1 MKRSQKKRR
10 FLLLLCAVLL
20 LSLLTLTAAADDT
33 GANYFYFSASRQSG
47 LVAAPEKLYY
57 EDASM
62 TIKQVLQASGH
73 TFTGLDGGMVTAID
87 GVVGNYNRG
96 DGNGSYDLEGS
107 ASSVRYFCFYEGTD
121 FLTEAR
127 MSLIRTMAEYRE
139 KPQDVQK
146 AAKEAYQDACT
157 NFSASEDSFVA
168 ELDQDLQAAIEAYEN
183 AQSGQT
189 AAIRFTDGAKDYS
202 VRNYPGVTITAQNP
216 YGKVTADDDGDG
228 TLMLVPGSYTFSVVQ
243 GYNRIDGSIEVSQ
256 AQTVTAQLPS
266 GSWMAEGARISLSSG
281 DAFEA
286 GELTVTQD
294 DHTLHVC
301 VPDTYATG
309 SVYLYADYDREVFTA
324 TPVLNAYYTQ
334 RDGTVVDP
342 ETAPELSAR
351 TWLSMS
357 SPVTAVLKA
366 GPEGNTVVYR
376 VGSKDENG
384 YLRTQEYTLVLTRSL
399 SLSALHV
406 YQDGRAQASDP
417 AFDPQTREYTYQI
430 ISGTQPQTVTIDAT
444 PFGDY
449 ALYVDGEAVTGTA
462 EISVT
467 EEKTDVQL
475 ELRYPDAETSSYT
488 LHLEQ
493 SDGKNCIFYVDSG
506 TQVAVYNQNGEPVA
520 PTSVQEGR
528 YTFKL
533 IPNQSYSYVATKNG
547 CYHTAGTFVKSTSV
561 DIQNV
566 SVETND
572 WLSSVQLF
580 EKRNASAP
588 YVYEEGAFD
597 SGTHSYTIRVSDRS
611 SSMYATAALIDDAA
625 LAALGLKKTDI
636 TITAV
641 YDQISISRTYNGVQ
655 NTVALSQ
662 SAKILPNLL
671 MSNALENT
679 LIIRASRT
687 EGGKTYYQDY
697 TVQIARVYSLADL
710 TASHAGASLLLEPA
724 YTQDVTDYSVTVPM
738 AARSIT
744 LSPALRSSVPL
755 PYGAESDGYLLEAEL
770 DKLQKNDDGSYTV
783 SLDGTAS
790 PEEVWVDVKNTNAP
804 DEKTRIRLTVKKT
817 PPVTFTP
824 SLTPEDALLVLIDHG
839 TKTRIWPDETGAWSL
854 SKGFTYDYYLT
865 ALGYVGKS
873 GTLCAA
879 DTEDGNTVLTL
890 SDGTSAD
897 VRQDTQGNLQ
907 VSLTLT
913 LTAAE
918 ENTALDHTIE
928 AEWADFRGTS
938 YTYDEASGELTAGGT
953 KYSNNGVVS
962 SPMPIST
969 AESMLYWTNQLGEGY
984 DKNAVGCPILVDGD
998 LITYSNNQLFRVDA
1012 VSGEVL
1018 ATGTMID
1025 GSSFAINPPAYYD
1038 GMLFVGL
1045 SRGRIQAFDART
1057 LKPLW
1062 LYVDEIGGQP
1072 NCPIVVYDGY
1082 LYTGFWQNESENGN
1096 YVCLSV
1102 TDEDPSSENERKI
1115 PTWTVTQRGGF
1126 YWAGAYV
1133 CDDFLLVGTDDGQAG
1148 YATESGPNET
1158 ARLLMLDPRTGEL
1171 LDSREGI
1178 SGDLRSTVCYDADTD
1193 AYYFTTKGGYFY
1205 QARVTSENGVRKI
1218 SELRSLKLDNYASE
1232 AANPAMST
1240 CTPVVYNHRAYI
1252 GVSGTGQF
1260 KAYTG
1265 HNLTVIDLDRWRI
1278 AYKVRTQGYA
1288 QTSGLLTTAYEDT
1301 GYVYIYFFDN
1311 YTPGKLRVLRD
1322 HPGQTSAEFVTKET
1336 DTSEGKN
1343 VTYDTPYV
1351 LFTPVEDEAQY
1362 GICSPL
1368 ADAYGTIYFKNDSAR
1383 LMAFGPAVKSVNIE
1397 KLPDKTDY
1405 KAGETFD
1412 PTGMVVSVTYTNGK
1426 TRDVT
1431 RYVTW
1436 STDPL
1441 TAEDAEFAIR
1451 FPFAKYR
1458 NADNTD
1464 GTSSAGISVEQ
1475 PYAAIELTISG
1486 QAYKLGDITGEG
1498 RITTVDAALLYAY
1511 VNGRITLNAEQL
1523 ARGDV
1528 TGDGKITTVDAALI
1542 YAFVNG
1548 RISSFPAEGN

>member
-10 FLLLLCAVLL
+10 LLLLLCAVLL
-20 LSLLTLTAAADDT
+20 LSLLTLTAAADDPA
-33 GANYFYFSASRQSG
+33 ANYFYFSASRQSG
-47 LVAAPEKLYY
+47 MVAAPEKLYY
-57 EDASM
+57 ENASM

-73 TFTGLDGGMVTAID
+73 TFAGLDGDMVYAID

-96 DGNGSYDLEGS
+96 DETGNFDLERS
-107 ASSVRYFCFYEGTD
+107 ASAVRYFCFYEGTD

-127 MSLIRTMAEYRE
+127 RSLIKTMAEYLE

-157 NFSASEDSFVA
+157 NFSASDDSLVT
-168 ELDQDLQAAIEAYEN
+168 ELDQDLQAAIAAYEN

-189 AAIRFTDGAKDYS
+189 MTVRFTDGAKDYS
-202 VRNYPGVTITAQNP
+202 TQNYPGVTITAQNP

-228 TLMLVPGSYTFSVVQ
+228 TLALVPGSYTFSIVQ

-256 AQTVTAQLPS
+256 AQNVTAQLPS
-266 GSWMAEGARISLSSG
+266 GSWMAEGARVSLSSG

-294 DHTLHVC
+294 DHTLRVC

-309 SVYLYADYDREVFTA
+309 SVYLYADYNREVFTA
-324 TPVLNAYYTQ
+324 TPVLQAYYTQ
-334 RDGTVVDP
+334 RDGAVVDP
-342 ETAPELSAR
+342 ETTPELSAR

-376 VGSKDENG
+376 VGAKDENG
-384 YLRTQEYTLVLTRSL
+384 FLRTQEYTLVLTRSL

-417 AFDPQTREYTYQI
+417 AFAPQTREYTYQI

-449 ALYVDGEAVTGTA
+449 ALYVDGKAVTGTA

-467 EEKTDVQL
+467 EEKKDVQL

-493 SDGKNCIFYVDSG
+493 SDGKNCIFNVESG

-533 IPNQSYSYVATKNG
+533 IPNQTYSYIATKNG

-561 DIQNV
+561 DIQTV

-580 EKRNASAP
+580 EKRSASAP
-588 YVYEEGAFD
+588 YVYAEGAFA
-597 SGTHSYTIRVSDRS
+597 SATHSYTIRVSDRS
-611 SSMYATAALIDDAA
+611 SSMYANAALIDDEA
-625 LAALGLKKTDI
+625 LEALELKKTDI
-636 TITAV
+636 TITAI

-662 SAKILPNLL
+662 RAKTLPNLL

-697 TVQIARVYSLADL
+697 TVQIARVYSLGSL
-710 TASHAGASLLLEPA
+710 TASYAGASLLLEPA

-738 AARSIT
+738 AARAIT
-744 LSPALRSSVPL
+744 LFPTLRSSVPL
-755 PYGAESDGYLLEAEL
+755 PYGAESDGYLLEAEP
-770 DKLQKNDDGSYTV
+770 DKLQKNEDGSYTV
-783 SLDGTAS
+783 SLDGTAN
-790 PEEVWVDVKNTNAP
+790 PEEVWVDIKNTNSP
-804 DEKTRIRLTVKKT
+804 EEKTRIRLTVKKT

-824 SLTPEDALLVLIDHG
+824 ALTPEDALLVVIDHG
-839 TKTRIWPDETGAWSL
+839 TKTRIWPDATGAWSL

-873 GTLCAA
+873 GTFCAA
-879 DTEDGNTVLTL
+879 DTEEGKIVLTF

-897 VRQDTQGNLQ
+897 VQQDAQGNLH
-907 VSLTLT
+907 VSLALT

-918 ENTALDHTIE
+918 ENTSLDHTIE

-938 YTYDEASGELTAGGT
+938 YTYDEETNELVAGGT
-953 KYSNNGVVS
+953 NYSNNGVVS
-962 SPMPIST
+962 SQLPIST
-969 AESMLYWTNQLGEGY
+969 ADSMLYWASQLGEGY
-984 DKNAVGCPILVDGD
+984 GSKAVGCPILVDGD
-998 LITYSNNQLFRVDA
+998 LITYSGNQLFRVDA

-1018 ATGTMID
+1018 ATGTMVD
-1025 GSSFAINPPAYYD
+1025 GSSFSINPPTYYD
-1038 GMLFVGL
+1038 GMLFIGL
-1045 SRGRIQAFDART
+1045 SNGRIQAFDAKT
-1057 LKPLW
+1057 LQSLW
-1062 LYVDEIGGQP
+1062 VYVDEIGGQP
-1072 NCPIVVYDGY
+1072 NCPITVYDGY
-1082 LYTGFWQNESENGN
+1082 LYTGFWQGEVDNGN
-1096 YVCLSV
+1096 FVCLSV
-1102 TDEDPSSENERKI
+1102 TDEDPASTTERKI
-1115 PTWTVTQRGGF
+1115 PTWTITQRGGF

-1133 CDDFLLVGTDDGQAG
+1133 CDDFLLVGTDDGQSG
-1148 YATESGPNET
+1148 YAGNDT
-1158 ARLLMLDPRTGEL
+1158 ARLLMLDPKTGEL

-1178 SGDLRSTVCYDADTD
+1178 SGDQRSTICYDAETS

-1205 QARVTSENGVRKI
+1205 QARVTVENGVRKI
-1218 SELRSLKLDNYASE
+1218 SELRSLKLDNYASDAE
-1232 AANPAMST
+1232 NPPMST

-1260 KAYTG
+1260 KAYSG
-1265 HNLTVIDLDRWRI
+1265 HNLTVIDLDRWKI

-1288 QTSGLLTTAYEDT
+1288 QTSGLLTTAYEST
-1301 GYVYIYFFDN
+1301 GYVYVYFFDN
-1311 YTPGKLRVLRD
+1311 YTPGKLRILCDR
-1322 HPGQTSAEFVTKET
+1322 PGQTAPEFTTKET
-1336 DTSEGKN
+1336 DASEGKN
-1343 VTYDTPYV
+1343 VTYDTPYA
-1351 LFTPVEDEAQY
+1351 LFTPTGDEAQY
-1362 GICSPL
+1362 VICSPL
-1368 ADAYGTIYFKNDSAR
+1368 ADAYGMIYFKNDSAR
-1383 LMAFGPAVKSVNIE
+1383 LMAFGPAVKSVNIVQ
-1397 KLPDKTDY
+1397 LPDKTNY
-1405 KAGETFD
+1405 RAGETFD
-1412 PTGMVVSVTYTNGK
+1412 PTGMKVTVTYTNGK
-1426 TRDVT
+1426 ERDIT
-1431 RYVTW
+1431 KYVTY

-1441 TAEDAEFAIR
+1441 TAEDAEFAIT

-1464 GTSSAGISVEQ
+1464 GTSSAGISVVQ
-1475 PYAAIELTISG
+1475 PYAALKLTISG
-1486 QAYKLGDITGEG
+1486 QAYELGDVNRDGE
-1498 RITTVDAALLYAY
+1498 INVKDVLLVYAFY
-1511 VNGRITLNAEQL
+1511 RGYAELDAEQQSL
-1523 ARGDV
+1523 ADFNQDGEIDV
-1528 TGDGKITTVDAALI
+1528 RDCLTI
-1542 YAFVNG
+1542 YASY
-1548 RISSFPAEGN
+1548 R

>member
-1 MKRSQKKRR
+1 MKHSQKKRR
-10 FLLLLCAVLL
+10 LLLLFCAVLL
-20 LSLLTLTAAADDT
+20 LSLLTLTAAADDPE
-33 GANYFYFSASRQSG
+33 ANYLYFSASKQSG

-62 TIKQVLQASGH
+62 TIRQVLQASGH
-73 TFTGLDGGMVTAID
+73 TFSGLDGGMVYAID
-87 GVVGNYNRG
+87 SVSGNYNRSDEAG
-96 DGNGSYDLEGS
+96 GFELDRS
-107 ASSVRYFCFYEGTD
+107 ASSIRYFCFYEGTD

-127 MSLIRTMAEYRE
+127 LSLIRTMAEYLQ
-139 KPQDVQK
+139 KPQDVQN
-146 AAKEAYQDACT
+146 AAAEAYQDACT
-157 NFSASEDSFVA
+157 NFSEDSLSA
-168 ELDQDLQAAIEAYEN
+168 ELNQDLQAAIAAYEN
-183 AQSGQT
+183 AQSGET
-189 AAIRFTDGAKDYS
+189 VAVRFTDGTKDYS
-202 VRNYPGVTITAQNP
+202 TQNYPGVTITAENP

-243 GYNRIDGSIEVSQ
+243 DYNRIDGSIEVSQ
-256 AQTVTAQLPS
+256 AQTVAAQLPE
-266 GSWMAEGARISLSSG
+266 GSWMAQGARVSLSSG

-294 DHTLHVC
+294 DHTLRVS

-309 SVYLYADYDREVFTA
+309 SVYLYADYNREVFTS
-324 TPVLNAYYTQ
+324 TPVLQAYYTQ

-342 ETAPELSAR
+342 ETAPALSAR
-351 TWLSMS
+351 VWRSMS

-376 VGSKDENG
+376 VGAEDENG
-384 YLRTQEYTLVLTRSL
+384 FLRTQEYTLVLERSL

-417 AFDPQTREYTYQI
+417 AFAPQTREYTYQI

-449 ALYVDGEAVTGTA
+449 ELYINGVTVTGSA
-462 EISVT
+462 ELSIT
-467 EEKTDVQL
+467 EEETGVQL
-475 ELRYPDAETSSYT
+475 ELRYPNAVTSGYT

-493 SDGKNCIFYVDSG
+493 SDGKNCIFNVDSG
-506 TQVAVYNQNGEPVA
+506 AQVAVYNRNGEPVA

-528 YTFKL
+528 YIFKL
-533 IPNQSYSYVATKNG
+533 IPNQTYTYIATKNG
-547 CYHTAGTFVKSTSV
+547 CYHTAATFVKSTSV
-561 DIQNV
+561 DRMDV

-580 EKRNASAP
+580 ETRSASTLYAF
-588 YVYEEGAFD
+588 EEGAFA
-597 SGTHSYTIRVSDRS
+597 SGTHSYTVRVCDRS
-611 SSMYATAALIDDAA
+611 SSMYAAAALIDDAA
-625 LAALGLKKTDI
+625 LEALGLKKTDL
-636 TITAV
+636 TITAI

-655 NTVALSQ
+655 NTVALSG
-662 SAKILPNLL
+662 SAKHLSNLL

-697 TVQIARVYSLADL
+697 TVQIGRVYSLGSL
-710 TASHAGASLLLEPA
+710 TASYAGTSLLLEPA
-724 YTQDVTDYSVTVPM
+724 YTQDVTDYSVTIPM

-755 PYGAESDGYLLEAEL
+755 PYGAESDGYLLEAEP

-783 SLDGTAS
+783 LLDGTAN
-790 PEEVWVDVKNTNAP
+790 PEEVWIDIKNTNSPGAS
-804 DEKTRIRLTVKKT
+804 TRIRLTVKKT

-824 SLTPEDALLVLIDHG
+824 ALTPEDALLVLIDHG
-839 TKTRIWPDETGAWSL
+839 TKTRIWPDENGAWSL

-865 ALGYVGKS
+865 ALGYVGRS

-879 DTEDGNTVLTL
+879 DTDDGKTVLTL

-897 VRQDTQGNLQ
+897 VQFDAQGNLQ

-913 LTAAE
+913 LEKAA

-938 YTYDEASGELTAGGT
+938 YTYDEASGELAADGT

-962 SPMPIST
+962 SPTPIST
-969 AESMLYWTNQLGEGY
+969 ADSVLYWSNQLGEGY
-984 DKNAVGCPILVDGD
+984 DKNAVGCPILVDGN
-998 LITYSNNQLFRVDA
+998 LITYSNNQIFRVDA

-1038 GMLFVGL
+1038 GMLFIGL
-1045 SRGRIQAFDART
+1045 SRGRIQAFDAKT

-1062 LYVDEIGGQP
+1062 LYVDETGGQP

-1082 LYTGFWQNESENGN
+1082 LYTGFWQNETDDGN

-1102 TDEDPSSENERKI
+1102 TDEDPASENERKI

-1148 YATESGPNET
+1148 YATADGPNET
-1158 ARLLMLDPRTGEL
+1158 ARLLMLDPKTGEL
-1171 LDSREGI
+1171 LDSCEGI
-1178 SGDLRSTVCYDADTD
+1178 SGDLRSTVCYDAETD

-1205 QARVTSENGVRKI
+1205 QACVTNENGVRKI
-1218 SELRSLKLDNYASE
+1218 SELRSLKLDNYASD

-1288 QTSGLLTTAYEDT
+1288 QTSGLLTKAYENT

-1322 HPGQTSAEFVTKET
+1322 RPGQTSAEFVTRET

-1362 GICSPL
+1362 GICSPI
-1368 ADAYGTIYFKNDSAR
+1368 ADAYGTLFFKNDSAR
-1383 LMAFGPAVKSVNIE
+1383 LMAFGPAVRSVNIE
-1397 KLPDKTDY
+1397 KLPGKTDY

-1412 PTGMVVSVTYTNGK
+1412 PTGMVVTVTYTNGK

-1431 RYVTW
+1431 KYVTW
-1436 STDPL
+1436 STEPL
-1441 TAEDAEFAIR
+1441 TAEDTEFAIR

-1464 GTSSAGISVEQ
+1464 GTSSAGISVDQ

-1486 QAYKLGDITGEG
+1486 QAYELGDVNRDGK
-1498 RITTVDAALLYAY
+1498 VNVSDALLVYAFY
-1511 VNGRITLNAEQL
+1511 RGYAELDEEQL
-1523 ARGDV
+1523 KLADFNQ
-1528 TGDGKITTVDAALI
+1528 DGKYNVKDCLAI
-1542 YAFVNG
+1542 YA
-1548 RISSFPAEGN
+1548 SYH

>member
-10 FLLLLCAVLL
+10 LLLLVCAVLL

-33 GANYFYFSASRQSG
+33 EANYFYFSASRQSG
-47 LVAAPEKLYY
+47 MVAAPEKLYY
-57 EDASM
+57 ENASM
-62 TIKQVLQASGH
+62 TIWQVLQASGH
-73 TFTGLDGGMVTAID
+73 TFTGLESGMVTAID
-87 GVVGNYNRG
+87 GVVGNYTRG
-96 DGNGSYDLEGS
+96 DETGNFDLERS
-107 ASSVRYFCFYEGTD
+107 ASAVRYFCFYEGTD

-127 MSLIRTMAEYRE
+127 RSLIKTMAEYLE

-157 NFSASEDSFVA
+157 NFSASDDSLVT
-168 ELDQDLQAAIEAYEN
+168 ELDQDLQAAIAAYEN

-189 AAIRFTDGAKDYS
+189 MTVRFTDGAKDYS
-202 VRNYPGVTITAQNP
+202 TQNYPGVTITAQNP

-228 TLMLVPGSYTFSVVQ
+228 TLALVPGSYTFSIVQ

-266 GSWMAEGARISLSSG
+266 GSWMAEGVRVSLSSG

-294 DHTLHVC
+294 DHTLRVC

-309 SVYLYADYDREVFTA
+309 SVYLYADYNREVFTA
-324 TPVLNAYYTQ
+324 TPVLQAYYTQ
-334 RDGTVVDP
+334 RDGAVVDP
-342 ETAPELSAR
+342 ETTPELSAR

-376 VGSKDENG
+376 VGAKDENG
-384 YLRTQEYTLVLTRSL
+384 FLRTQEYTLVLTRSL

-417 AFDPQTREYTYQI
+417 AFAPQTREYTYQI
-430 ISGTQPQTVTIDAT
+430 ISGTQPQTVTIDAA

-449 ALYVDGEAVTGTA
+449 ALYVDGKAVTGTA

-467 EEKTDVQL
+467 EEKTAVQL

-493 SDGKNCIFYVDSG
+493 SDGKNCIFNVESG
-506 TQVAVYNQNGEPVA
+506 TQVTVYNQNGEPVA

-533 IPNQSYSYVATKNG
+533 IPNQTYSYIATKNG

-561 DIQNV
+561 DIQTV

-580 EKRNASAP
+580 EKRSASAP
-588 YVYEEGAFD
+588 YVYEEGAFA
-597 SGTHSYTIRVSDRS
+597 SGTHSYTVRVSDRS
-611 SSMYATAALIDDAA
+611 SSMYAAAALIDDEA
-625 LAALGLKKTDI
+625 LEALELKKTDI
-636 TITAV
+636 TITAI

-662 SAKILPNLL
+662 HAKTLPNLF

-697 TVQIARVYSLADL
+697 TVQIARVYSLGSL
-710 TASHAGASLLLEPA
+710 TASYAGASLLLEPA
-724 YTQDVTDYSVTVPM
+724 YTQDVTDYSLTVPM
-738 AARSIT
+738 AARAIT
-744 LSPALRSSVPL
+744 LFPTLRSSVPL
-755 PYGAESDGYLLEAEL
+755 PYGAESDGYLLEAEPE
-770 DKLQKNDDGSYTV
+770 KLQKNDDGSYTV
-783 SLDGTAS
+783 PLDGTAS
-790 PEEVWVDVKNTNAP
+790 PEEVWVDVKNSNNAA
-804 DEKTRIRLTVKKT
+804 EATRIRLTVKKT
-817 PPVTFTP
+817 PPITFTP

-839 TKTRIWPDETGAWSL
+839 TKMRIWPDENGVWSL

-879 DTEDGNTVLTL
+879 DTDDGKTVLTL

-897 VRQDTQGNLQ
+897 VQSDAQGNLQ

-913 LTAAE
+913 LDKAE
-918 ENTALDHTIE
+918 ENTTLDHTIE

-938 YTYDEASGELTAGGT
+938 YTYDEASGELVAGGT

-962 SPMPIST
+962 SLMPIST
-969 AESMLYWTNQLGEGY
+969 AESMLYWSNQLGEGF
-984 DKNAVGCPILVDGD
+984 DENAVGCPILVDGD

-1025 GSSFAINPPAYYD
+1025 GSSFAINPPTYYD

-1045 SRGRIQAFDART
+1045 SRGRIQAFDAKT

-1115 PTWTVTQRGGF
+1115 PTWTITQRGGF

-1148 YATESGPNET
+1148 YAGNDT
-1158 ARLLMLDPRTGEL
+1158 ARLLMLDPKTGEL

-1178 SGDLRSTVCYDADTD
+1178 SGDLRSTVCYDAETD

-1205 QARVTSENGVRKI
+1205 QARVTTENGVRKI

-1240 CTPVVYNHRAYI
+1240 CTPVVYNHRAYL

-1288 QTSGLLTTAYEDT
+1288 QTSGLLTTAYKDT

-1311 YTPGKLRVLRD
+1311 YTPGKLRVLQD
-1322 HPGQTSAEFVTKET
+1322 QPDQTSAMLVTKET
-1336 DTSEGKN
+1336 DTFEGKN
-1343 VTYDTPYV
+1343 ITYDTPYA
-1351 LFTPVEDEAQY
+1351 LFTPVGDEAQY
-1362 GICSPL
+1362 AICSPL

-1383 LMAFGPAVKSVNIE
+1383 LMAFGPAVRSVNIE

-1412 PTGMVVSVTYTNGK
+1412 PAGMQVSVTYTNGK

-1431 RYVTW
+1431 KYVTW
-1436 STDPL
+1436 STEPL
-1441 TAEDAEFAIR
+1441 AADDTKFAIR

-1464 GTSSAGISVEQ
+1464 GTSDAGIRVKL
-1475 PYAAIELTISG
+1475 PYAEIELTISG
-1486 QAYKLGDITGEG
+1486 QAYKLGDVDGDGDINTL
-1498 RITTVDAALLYAY
+1498 DAALLYAY

-1523 ARGDV
+1523 ARGNV
-1528 TGDGKITTVDAALI
+1528 TGEGEINTLDAALI

>member
-10 FLLLLCAVLL
+10 LLLLLCAVLL
-20 LSLLTLTAAADDT
+20 LSLLTLTAAADDPA
-33 GANYFYFSASRQSG
+33 ANYFYFSASRQSG
-47 LVAAPEKLYY
+47 MVAAPEKLYY
-57 EDASM
+57 ENASM

-73 TFTGLDGGMVTAID
+73 TFAGLDGDMVYAID

-96 DGNGSYDLEGS
+96 DETGNFDLERS
-107 ASSVRYFCFYEGTD
+107 ASAVRYFCFYEGTD

-127 MSLIRTMAEYRE
+127 RSLIKTMAEYLE

-157 NFSASEDSFVA
+157 NFSASDDSLVT
-168 ELDQDLQAAIEAYEN
+168 ELDQDLQAAIAAYEN

-189 AAIRFTDGAKDYS
+189 MTVRFTDGAKDYS
-202 VRNYPGVTITAQNP
+202 TQNYPGVTITAQNP

-228 TLMLVPGSYTFSVVQ
+228 TLALVPGIYTFSIVQ

-266 GSWMAEGARISLSSG
+266 GSWMAEGARVSLSSG

-294 DHTLHVC
+294 DHTLRVC

-309 SVYLYADYDREVFTA
+309 SVYLYADYNREVFTA
-324 TPVLNAYYTQ
+324 TPVLQAYYTQ
-334 RDGTVVDP
+334 RDGAVVDP
-342 ETAPELSAR
+342 ETTPELSAR

-376 VGSKDENG
+376 VGAKDENG
-384 YLRTQEYTLVLTRSL
+384 FLRTQEYTLVLTRSL
-399 SLSALHV
+399 ALSALHV

-417 AFDPQTREYTYQI
+417 AFAPQTREYTYQI

-449 ALYVDGEAVTGTA
+449 ALYVDGKAVTGTA

-493 SDGKNCIFYVDSG
+493 SDGKNCIFNVESG

-533 IPNQSYSYVATKNG
+533 IPNQTYSYIATKNG
-547 CYHTAGTFVKSTSV
+547 CYHTAGMFVKSTSV
-561 DIQNV
+561 DIQTV

-580 EKRNASAP
+580 EKRSASAP
-588 YVYEEGAFD
+588 YVYEEGAFA
-597 SGTHSYTIRVSDRS
+597 SATHSYTVRVSDRS
-611 SSMYATAALIDDAA
+611 SSMYAAAALIDDEA
-625 LAALGLKKTDI
+625 LEALELKKTDI
-636 TITAV
+636 TITAI

-662 SAKILPNLL
+662 RAKTLPNLL

-697 TVQIARVYSLADL
+697 TVQIARVYSLGSL
-710 TASHAGASLLLEPA
+710 TASYAGASLLLEPA

-738 AARSIT
+738 AARAIT
-744 LSPALRSSVPL
+744 LFPTLRSSVPL
-755 PYGAESDGYLLEAEL
+755 PYGAESDGYLLEAEPE
-770 DKLQKNDDGSYTV
+770 KLQKNDDGSYTV

-790 PEEVWVDVKNTNAP
+790 PEEVWVDVKNSNNAA
-804 DEKTRIRLTVKKT
+804 EATRIRLTVKKT
-817 PPVTFTP
+817 PPITFTP

-839 TKTRIWPDETGAWSL
+839 TKTRIWPDENGAWSL

-879 DTEDGNTVLTL
+879 DTDDGKTVLTL

-897 VRQDTQGNLQ
+897 VQSDAQGNLQ

-913 LTAAE
+913 LDKAAE
-918 ENTALDHTIE
+918 NTTLDHTIE

-938 YTYDEASGELTAGGT
+938 YTYDEASGELVAGGT

-969 AESMLYWTNQLGEGY
+969 AESMLYWSNQLGEGF

-1025 GSSFAINPPAYYD
+1025 GSSFAINPPTYYD

-1045 SRGRIQAFDART
+1045 SRGRIQAFDAKT

-1102 TDEDPSSENERKI
+1102 TDEDPASENERKI
-1115 PTWTVTQRGGF
+1115 PTWKVTQFGGF

-1148 YATESGPNET
+1148 YAGNDT
-1158 ARLLMLDPRTGEL
+1158 ARLLMLDTKTGEL

-1205 QARVTSENGVRKI
+1205 QARVTTENGVRKI

-1288 QTSGLLTTAYEDT
+1288 QTSGLLTTAYKDT

-1311 YTPGKLRVLRD
+1311 YTPGKLRVLQD
-1322 HPGQTSAEFVTKET
+1322 QPGQRSAMLVTKET
-1336 DTSEGKN
+1336 DTFEGKN
-1343 VTYDTPYV
+1343 ITYDTPYA
-1351 LFTPVEDEAQY
+1351 LFTPVGDEAQY
-1362 GICSPL
+1362 AICSPL

-1383 LMAFGPAVKSVNIE
+1383 LMAFGPAVRSVNIE

-1412 PTGMVVSVTYTNGK
+1412 PAGMQVSVTYTNGK
-1426 TRDVT
+1426 TRNVT
-1431 RYVTW
+1431 KYVTW
-1436 STDPL
+1436 STEPL
-1441 TAEDAEFAIR
+1441 AADDTKFAIR

-1464 GTSSAGISVEQ
+1464 GTSDAGIQVEL
-1475 PYAAIELTISG
+1475 PYAEIELTISG
-1486 QAYKLGDITGEG
+1486 QAYKLGDVTGEG
-1498 RITTVDAALLYAY
+1498 EITTLDAALLYAHI
-1511 VNGRITLNAEQL
+1511 NGRITLNAEQL

-1528 TGDGKITTVDAALI
+1528 TGEGEITTVDAALI

-1548 RISSFPAEGN
+1548 RISSFPAEKEK

>member
-10 FLLLLCAVLL
+10 LLLLLCAVLL

-33 GANYFYFSASRQSG
+33 QANYFYFSASRQSG
-47 LVAAPEKLYY
+47 MVAAPEKLYY

-62 TIKQVLQASGH
+62 KIWQVLQASGH
-73 TFTGLDGGMVTAID
+73 TFTGLESGMVTAID

-96 DGNGSYDLEGS
+96 DGNGSYDLGGS
-107 ASSVRYFCFYEGTD
+107 ASSVRYFCFYEGAD
-121 FLTEAR
+121 FMTEAR
-127 MSLIRTMAEYRE
+127 RSLIKTMAEYRE

-157 NFSASEDSFVA
+157 NFSASEDSLVA

-228 TLMLVPGSYTFSVVQ
+228 TLMLVPGSYTFSIVQ

-266 GSWMAEGARISLSSG
+266 GSWMAEGARVSLSSG
-281 DAFEA
+281 NAFEA

-294 DHTLHVC
+294 DHTLRVC

-309 SVYLYADYDREVFTA
+309 SVYLYADYNREVFTA

-376 VGSKDENG
+376 VGAKDENG
-384 YLRTQEYTLVLTRSL
+384 FLRTQEYTLVLTRSL

-430 ISGTQPQTVTIDAT
+430 ISGTQPQTVTIDAA

-449 ALYVDGEAVTGTA
+449 ALYIDGEAVTGTA

-506 TQVAVYNQNGEPVA
+506 AQVAVYNQNGEPVA

-533 IPNQSYSYVATKNG
+533 IPNQSYSYVATKDG

-580 EKRNASAP
+580 EKRNASTP
-588 YVYEEGAFD
+588 YVYEEGAFA
-597 SGTHSYTIRVSDRS
+597 SSTHSYTIRVSDRS
-611 SSMYATAALIDDAA
+611 SSMYAAAALIDDAA
-625 LAALGLKKTDI
+625 LEALGLKKTDI

-655 NTVALSQ
+655 NTVALSK
-662 SAKILPNLL
+662 SVNTLPNLL

-738 AARSIT
+738 AARSIALFPT
-744 LSPALRSSVPL
+744 LRSSVPL
-755 PYGAESDGYLLEAEL
+755 PYGAESDGYFLEAEP
-770 DKLQKNDDGSYTV
+770 DKLQKNGDGSYTV

-790 PEEVWVDVKNTNAP
+790 PEEVWIDVKNTNAP

-824 SLTPEDALLVLIDHG
+824 ALTPEDALLVLIDHG
-839 TKTRIWPDETGAWSL
+839 TKTRIWPDENGAWSL

-879 DTEDGNTVLTL
+879 DTDDGKTVLTL

-913 LTAAE
+913 LDKAAE
-918 ENTALDHTIE
+918 NTTLDHTIE

-938 YTYDEASGELTAGGT
+938 YTYDGASGELAAGGT

-962 SPMPIST
+962 SPIPIST
-969 AESMLYWTNQLGEGY
+969 ADSMLSWATQLGEGY
-984 DKNAVGCPILVDGD
+984 DKNAVGCPILVDGN

-1025 GSSFAINPPAYYD
+1025 GSSFAINPPTYYD

-1045 SRGRIQAFDART
+1045 SRGRIQAFDAKT

-1102 TDEDPSSENERKI
+1102 TDEDPASENERKI

-1158 ARLLMLDPRTGEL
+1158 ARLLMLDPRTGAL

-1205 QARVTSENGVRKI
+1205 QARVTTENGVRKI

-1232 AANPAMST
+1232 AENPAMST

-1265 HNLTVIDLDRWRI
+1265 HNLTVIDLDRWKI

-1383 LMAFGPAVKSVNIE
+1383 LMAFGPAVRSVNIE

-1412 PTGMVVSVTYTNGK
+1412 PTGMVVTVTYTNGK

-1441 TAEDAEFAIR
+1441 TAEDVEFAIR

-1464 GTSSAGISVEQ
+1464 GTSSAGISVDQ
-1475 PYAAIELTISG
+1475 PYAKIDLTISG
-1486 QAYKLGDITGEG
+1486 QAYDLGDVNQDGSITLG
-1498 RITTVDAALLYAY
+1498 DAVLLYAY
-1511 VNGRITLNAEQL
+1511 VRGKTTLAQNQLRLSDLNGDGAVTL
-1523 ARGDV
+1523 GDAV
-1528 TGDGKITTVDAALI
+1528 LLYAYVRGKIT
-1542 YAFVNG
+1542 
-1548 RISSFPAEGN
+1548 SFSV